1 MAGAKVA
8 HGDCEII
15 LRKLLVSLCA
25 GVALGRIASPIPAQI
40 VRAFEVDENVV
51 AFDIIVR
58 NIM

>member
-8 HGDCEII
+8 HSDCEII
-15 LRKLLVSLCA
+15 LRKLLVSLRA
-25 GVALGRIASPIPAQI
+25 GVALCRIASTIPAQI
-40 VRAFEVDENVV
+40 VRAFKVDENVV